1 MLEQK
6 QEAFCRQQGS
16 SSAFNVLVSSLLCGA
31 DEGDEKECKP
41 GQRQRRAEENLQEN
55 HTLTMDF
62 FFFLRLN
69 VLKLLLYLLLVS
81 TDFPFVWKETRCL
94 NILGLLSLKEASE
107 VTFLRWH

>member
-16 SSAFNVLVSSLLCGA
+16 SSAFNVLVSSLLCVA

-41 GQRQRRAEENLQEN
+41 GQQQRHAEENLQEN

-62 FFFLRLN
+62 FF
-69 VLKLLLYLLLVS
+69 
-81 TDFPFVWKETRCL
+81 ETKRFE
-94 NILGLLSLKEASE
+94 ITPLSSFSE
-107 VTFLRWH
+107 H